1 MKEIPLMQGYVAL
14 VDDEDYQR
22 INQFKWCLNKTRKV
36 RYAHRAIKQTTVLM
50 HRFILGLTDPKVQV
64 DHWDRNGLNNQRSN
78 LRITRTQNQHNTGLR
93 KDNASGYKG
102 VYWDEDRQKWVA
114 NIGIKGKRKY
124 LGSFTTAE
132 EAALAYDAKAR
143 EVFEEFAYI
152 NFEKEKQ

>member
-1 MKEIPLMQGYVAL
+1 
-14 VDDEDYQR
+14 
-22 INQFKWCLNKTRKV
+22 
-36 RYAHRAIKQTTVLM
+36 
-50 HRFILGLTDPKVQV
+50 
-64 DHWDRNGLNNQRSN
+64 
-78 LRITRTQNQHNTGLR
+78 
-93 KDNASGYKG
+93 